1 MDFDTAAILGLVG
14 LLALNYVAFVG
25 DEWHLKRGRFWG
37 VQLANLIGI
46 CFFVLVGS
54 PKFKAEMP
62 VVNYVLAGMLVL
74 RSLMNNRRLQNALK
88 DEAAGDD
95 DEHDAKRQAVLDKL
109 KSPDTPT
116 DEESE

>member
-1 MDFDTAAILGLVG
+1 VDFDTAAILGLVG
-14 LLALNYVAFVG
+14 LLGLNYVAFIG
-25 DEWHLKRGRFWG
+25 DDWHLKRGRFWG
-37 VQLANLIGI
+37 VQAANLIGI

-88 DEAAGDD
+88 DEAVGGSDAQ
-95 DEHDAKRQAVLDKL
+95 DAKRQAVLDKL
-109 KSPDTPT
+109 KSSDSST
-116 DEESE
+116 DVESE